1 MGIKM
6 SGKVQ
11 IVHAI
16 DAEGPLYEPLKAT
29 FERLYEVFNI
39 SHIMPTR
46 ENLHKLQN
54 GQFDLGE
61 KTTLVQEALSSHRV
75 STLGSWDQIDNM
87 LSEVTDESFRYRFS
101 DSNGNGWVFNW
112 FCLDHV
118 GFDTNP
124 RKRDMGYHN
133 IHDHYVELLDAQPF
147 SRDSIEW
154 HFHPMSTYRE
164 AHRCATHYFRSDEV
178 FQILSRRIIDRGFFP
193 SCFRAGFQ
201 AERPDSHWFLEQFIP
216 FDISNMATADTT
228 DIDNSNDF
236 KNGRSGNWRKAPNDW
251 RVYHP
256 SHDDYQL
263 EGNCRRLI
271 GRALN
276 LRNRIGNLTQAEMDY
291 AFAKA
296 TSGKTVL
303 VGLCSHDWRDLKPE
317 LDFAQHLIASSK
329 ERYPDVKFEY
339 CQADEAFQEHVK
351 SENAILPPLDLS
363 VTLIPGVDGGD
374 VPYILIKTI
383 QGKVFGP
390 QPYLA
395 IKTCSNRYLHDN
407 LDFSTEDGVWYYAF
421 HADTLPLEDVE
432 CIGVAANDFMGRT
445 VVKTLRTKNFE

>member
-1 MGIKM
+1 M

-16 DAEGPLYEPLKAT
+16 DTEGPLYESLTAT
-29 FERLYEVFNI
+29 FERLHEIFGI
-39 SHIMPTR
+39 SHILPTMV
-46 ENLHKLQN
+46 NLQKLQK

-61 KTTLVQEALSSHRV
+61 NTTLIQDALSSHRV
-75 STLGSWDQIDNM
+75 STLGTWDQVDNM
-87 LSEVTDESFRYRFS
+87 LSEVTDESFRRRLP

-124 RKRDMGYHN
+124 RKRDIGYHN
-133 IHDHYVELLDAQPF
+133 IHDRYVELLEAQPF

-164 AHRCATHYFRSDEV
+164 AHRCATHYFRSDEI
-178 FQILSRRIIDRGFFP
+178 FQILCRRIIDRNFFP

-228 DIDNSNDF
+228 DIDNSIDF
-236 KNGRSGNWRKAPNDW
+236 KNGRSGNWRKAPDDW
-251 RVYHP
+251 SVYHP

-263 EGNCRRLI
+263 EGSCRRLI
-271 GRALN
+271 GRSLN
-276 LRNRIGNLTQAEMDY
+276 LRNRIGNLTQAEMDN
-291 AFAKA
+291 AFAQA
-296 TSGKTVL
+296 AIGKTVL
-303 VGLCSHDWRDLKPE
+303 VGLCSHDWRDLKSE
-317 LDFAQHLIASSK
+317 LDMVQETIVESTK
-329 ERYPDVKFEY
+329 KYPDVPFEY
-339 CQADEAFQEHVK
+339 CQADEAFQEHVD
-351 SENAILPPLDLS
+351 SENAELPPLELS
-363 VTLIPGVDGGD
+363 LTMIPGEEGGD
-374 VPYILIKTI
+374 VPYIMIEVV

-390 QPYLA
+390 QPFLA
-395 IKTCSNRYLHDN
+395 IKTRSNRYLHDN
-407 LDFSTEDGVWYYAF
+407 LDFANEDGRWYYAF
-421 HADTLPLEDVE
+421 HADTLPLDDVE

-445 VVKTLRTKNFE
+445 VVKILRPKNYK